1 MVNDVQ
7 GIEVFLALG
16 DAVWVGGQDGEKR
29 KTARKQSKSLNSKEE
44 MR

>member
-16 DAVWVGGQDGEKR
+16 DAVWAGGLEDRTG
-29 KTARKQSKSLNSKEE
+29 KTQNGKEAKQKS
-44 MR
+44 